1 MENTI
6 FNQLL
11 NDAFLELSRQSPDS
25 DKSDLIEKAQEMAYD
40 RYEAYQES
48 QFVQSEVYNSDWTEI
63 QTDHMDMRFGGL
75 KIGEQY

>member
-6 FNQLL
+6 FTQLL
-11 NDAFLELSRQSPDS
+11 NEAFLELSRQSPDS
-25 DKSDLIEKAQEMAYD
+25 DKSDLIEQAQEMAYD
-40 RYEAYQES
+40 RYDAYQES

-63 QTDHMDMRFGGL
+63 QTDHNDMRFGGL